1 MLYSPK
7 IFFLISS
14 SLYDI
19 KLSKTSFNSILPIV
33 EGPNFPPLFPLFSF
47 FICKPCIACDTN
59 GHRQDA
65 SHVTTRLAFEK
76 TTISS
81 VLFFSSNYLGTS
93 LTLQTFHHLLHSGQ
107 TSDNVDPECSIQ
119 DDIQDF
125 AFKLPLLTFCISGYI
140 QISPFGYLI
149 FIHQRYLI

>member
-1 MLYSPK
+1 MQLLLWWTNFPSVYTFAYAHGSCLRDAKIMHHNEEDTMLYSPK

-107 TSDNVDPECSIQ
+107 TSDNVDPECSI
-119 DDIQDF
+119 
-125 AFKLPLLTFCISGYI
+125 
-140 QISPFGYLI
+140 
-149 FIHQRYLI
+149 